1 MSKTFIIENYE
12 PLEPLNI
19 TVSKLKHDSVH
30 VCGCN
35 NSEVR
40 EVQELLKSC
49 GCATYTPSVAFAE
62 SADMPIVQFV
72 VAPDEIKTAQDAI
85 SAAFAGFRPASSE
98 AECSKTDKILKALE
112 LDTPKNE
119 LKSASEIK
127 DAVIAK
133 VTEKILAK
141 MKGRVAIIK
150 EKDSQLSCLNKD
162 DKIEYLV
169 VEGSEGKPGEAD
181 KPAEDPKPANP
192 TNPTNPTSPAIPEDL
207 PEDARDGIIEDL
219 VGVIEVSPKLNR

>member
-40 EVQELLKSC
+40 EVREALKAC

-169 VEGSEGKPGEAD
+169 VEGKAEEPKPS
-181 KPAEDPKPANP
+181 EDPKPADPTSP
-192 TNPTNPTSPAIPEDL
+192 TNPASPAIPDDL

>member
-40 EVQELLKSC
+40 EVREALKAC

-150 EKDSQLSCLNKD
+150 EKDSQLSCLNKN

-169 VEGSEGKPGEAD
+169 VEGGEGKPGEAD

-192 TNPTNPTSPAIPEDL
+192 TNPTSPAIPDDL

-219 VGVIEVSPKLNR
+219 VGVIEVSPKPNR

>member
-40 EVQELLKSC
+40 EVREALKAC
-49 GCATYTPSVAFAE
+49 GCATYTPSVSFAE

-169 VEGSEGKPGEAD
+169 VEGKAEEPEKPS
-181 KPAEDPKPANP
+181 EDPKPANP
-192 TNPTNPTSPAIPEDL
+192 TNPATPAIPDDL

-219 VGVIEVSPKLNR
+219 VGVIEVSPKPNR

>member
-35 NSEVR
+35 DSEVR
-40 EVQELLKSC
+40 EVQELLGKC

-169 VEGSEGKPGEAD
+169 VEGKPGEAD
-181 KPAEDPKPANP
+181 KPAEDPKPADP
-192 TNPTNPTSPAIPEDL
+192 TSPTSPAIPDDL

-219 VGVIEVSPKLNR
+219 VGVIEVSPKPNR

>member
-49 GCATYTPSVAFAE
+49 GCATYTPSVSFAE

-169 VEGSEGKPGEAD
+169 VEGGEGKLGEAD
-181 KPAEDPKPANP
+181 KPAEDPKPADP
-192 TNPTNPTSPAIPEDL
+192 TNPASPAIPTIPDDL

-219 VGVIEVSPKLNR
+219 VGVIEVSPKPNR

>member
-40 EVQELLKSC
+40 DVVNAC
-49 GCATYTPSVAFAE
+49 GCASKLATYTPSVSFAE

-85 SAAFAGFRPASSE
+85 SAVFAGFRPASSE

-169 VEGSEGKPGEAD
+169 VEGKAEEP

-192 TNPTNPTSPAIPEDL
+192 TNPTSPAIPDDL

-219 VGVIEVSPKLNR
+219 VGVIEVSPKPNR

>member
-30 VCGCN
+30 VCSCN

-40 EVQELLKSC
+40 EVREALKAC
-49 GCATYTPSVAFAE
+49 GCATYTPGVSFAE

-169 VEGSEGKPGEAD
+169 VEGGEGKPGEPE
-181 KPAEDPKPANP
+181 KPSEDPKPANP
-192 TNPTNPTSPAIPEDL
+192 TNPTNPASPAIPDDL

>member
-40 EVQELLKSC
+40 EVREVLKAC
-49 GCATYTPSVAFAE
+49 GCATYTPSVSFAE

-169 VEGSEGKPGEAD
+169 VEGKAEEPKPSED
-181 KPAEDPKPANP
+181 LKPANP
-192 TNPTNPTSPAIPEDL
+192 TNPASPAIPDDL

-219 VGVIEVSPKLNR
+219 VGVIEVSPKPNR

>member
-1 MSKTFIIENYE
+1 M
-12 PLEPLNI
+12 
-19 TVSKLKHDSVH
+19 
-30 VCGCN
+30 
-35 NSEVR
+35 
-40 EVQELLKSC
+40 
-49 GCATYTPSVAFAE
+49 
-62 SADMPIVQFV
+62 
-72 VAPDEIKTAQDAI
+72 APDEIKTAQDAI

-169 VEGSEGKPGEAD
+169 VEGKPGESEEP
-181 KPAEDPKPANP
+181 KPAEDPKP
-192 TNPTNPTSPAIPEDL
+192 NPTSPAIPDDL

>member
-19 TVSKLKHDSVH
+19 TVSKLKHDSVY
-30 VCGCN
+30 VCSCN

-40 EVQELLKSC
+40 EVREVLKAC
-49 GCATYTPSVAFAE
+49 GCATYTPSVSFAE

-169 VEGSEGKPGEAD
+169 VEGKPGEAE
-181 KPAEDPKPANP
+181 KPAEDPKLA
-192 TNPTNPTSPAIPEDL
+192 NPTSPTSPVIPDDL

-219 VGVIEVSPKLNR
+219 VGVIEVSPKPNH

>member
-40 EVQELLKSC
+40 EVLKAC
-49 GCATYTPSVAFAE
+49 GCATYTPNVSFAE

-85 SAAFAGFRPASSE
+85 SAAFSGFRPASSE

-112 LDTPKNE
+112 LDTPKNK

-169 VEGSEGKPGEAD
+169 VEGGEGKPSEVD
-181 KPAEDPKPANP
+181 KPTEDPKPANP
-192 TNPTNPTSPAIPEDL
+192 TNPTNPASPAIPDDL

-219 VGVIEVSPKLNR
+219 VGVIEVSPKPNR

>member
-40 EVQELLKSC
+40 EVQELLGKC
-49 GCATYTPSVAFAE
+49 GCATYTPSVSFAE

-119 LKSASEIK
+119 LKTASEIK

-169 VEGSEGKPGEAD
+169 VEGGEGKPGEAD

-192 TNPTNPTSPAIPEDL
+192 TNPTSPAIPDDL

-219 VGVIEVSPKLNR
+219 VGVIEVSPKPNR

>member
-40 EVQELLKSC
+40 EVREALKAC
-49 GCATYTPSVAFAE
+49 GCATYTPSVSFAE

-72 VAPDEIKTAQDAI
+72 LAPDEIKTAQDAI

-169 VEGSEGKPGEAD
+169 VEGKAEEP
-181 KPAEDPKPANP
+181 KPAEDPKPA
-192 TNPTNPTSPAIPEDL
+192 NPTNPTSPAIPEDL

>member
-40 EVQELLKSC
+40 EVREVLKDC
-49 GCATYTPSVAFAE
+49 GCATYTPSVSFAE

-127 DAVIAK
+127 DVVIAK

-169 VEGSEGKPGEAD
+169 VEGKPGESEEP

-192 TNPTNPTSPAIPEDL
+192 TNPASPVIPDDL

-219 VGVIEVSPKLNR
+219 VGVIEVSPKPNR

>member
-40 EVQELLKSC
+40 EVREVLKAC
-49 GCATYTPSVAFAE
+49 GCATYTPSVSFAE

-141 MKGRVAIIK
+141 MKDRVAIIK

-169 VEGSEGKPGEAD
+169 VEGKPGEPE
-181 KPAEDPKPANP
+181 KPSEDPKPADP
-192 TNPTNPTSPAIPEDL
+192 TSPTSPAIPDDL

-219 VGVIEVSPKLNR
+219 VGVIEVSPKPNR

>member
-40 EVQELLKSC
+40 EVREALNAC
-49 GCATYTPSVAFAE
+49 GCATYTPSVSFAE
-62 SADMPIVQFV
+62 SADMPIVQFI

-169 VEGSEGKPGEAD
+169 VEGKAEEP
-181 KPAEDPKPANP
+181 KPAEPANP
-192 TNPTNPTSPAIPEDL
+192 TNPASPAIPDDL

>member
-35 NSEVR
+35 NSEAR
-40 EVQELLKSC
+40 DVQELLKSC
-49 GCATYTPSVAFAE
+49 GCATYTPSVSFAE

-169 VEGSEGKPGEAD
+169 VEGKADVAGEPEKPE
-181 KPAEDPKPANP
+181 KPANS
-192 TNPTNPTSPAIPEDL
+192 TNPTNPASPAIPTIPDDL

-219 VGVIEVSPKLNR
+219 VGVIEVSPKPNR

>member
-40 EVQELLKSC
+40 EVREALKYC
-49 GCATYTPSVAFAE
+49 GCATYTPSVSFAE

-85 SAAFAGFRPASSE
+85 SAAFAGFRPASGE

-150 EKDSQLSCLNKD
+150 EKNSQLSCLNKD

-169 VEGSEGKPGEAD
+169 VEGGEGKLGEAD
-181 KPAEDPKPANP
+181 KPAEDPKPADP
-192 TNPTNPTSPAIPEDL
+192 TNPASPAIPTIPDDL

-219 VGVIEVSPKLNR
+219 VGVIEVSPKPNR

>member
-40 EVQELLKSC
+40 EVREALKVC
-49 GCATYTPSVAFAE
+49 GCATYTPSVSFAE

-98 AECSKTDKILKALE
+98 AECSKTDNILKALE

-169 VEGSEGKPGEAD
+169 VEGKPGEPD
-181 KPAEDPKPANP
+181 KPAENPKPNP
-192 TNPTNPTSPAIPEDL
+192 NSPAIPDDL

>member
-12 PLEPLNI
+12 PLELLNI

-40 EVQELLKSC
+40 EVQELLGKC

-169 VEGSEGKPGEAD
+169 VEGKPGEVD
-181 KPAEDPKPANP
+181 KPSEDPKPADP
-192 TNPTNPTSPAIPEDL
+192 TSPTSPAIPDDL

-219 VGVIEVSPKLNR
+219 VGVIEVAPKPNR

>member
-40 EVQELLKSC
+40 EVREVLKAC
-49 GCATYTPSVAFAE
+49 GCATYTPSVSFAE

-169 VEGSEGKPGEAD
+169 VEGKAGETEEPKPS
-181 KPAEDPKPANP
+181 EDPKPANP
-192 TNPTNPTSPAIPEDL
+192 TSPTSPAIPDDL

-219 VGVIEVSPKLNR
+219 VGVIEVSPKPNR

>member
-40 EVQELLKSC
+40 EVQELLGKC
-49 GCATYTPSVAFAE
+49 GCATYTPSVLFAE

-119 LKSASEIK
+119 LKTASEIK

-192 TNPTNPTSPAIPEDL
+192 TNPTSPAIPDDL

-219 VGVIEVSPKLNR
+219 VGVIEVSPKPNR

>member
-19 TVSKLKHDSVH
+19 TVSKLKHDSVY

-40 EVQELLKSC
+40 DVVNAC

-169 VEGSEGKPGEAD
+169 VEGKADVAGEPE
-181 KPAEDPKPANP
+181 KPADPA
-192 TNPTNPTSPAIPEDL
+192 TPTNPTSPVIPDDL

>member
-19 TVSKLKHDSVH
+19 TVSKLKHDSVR

-40 EVQELLKSC
+40 EVGDVLKSC

-98 AECSKTDKILKALE
+98 VECSKTDKILKALE

-169 VEGSEGKPGEAD
+169 VEGKSGGSNESD
-181 KPAEDPKPANP
+181 KPAEDPKPTDP
-192 TNPTNPTSPAIPEDL
+192 TNPASPAIPDDL

-219 VGVIEVSPKLNR
+219 VGVIEVSPKPNR

>member
-40 EVQELLKSC
+40 EVREALKSC

-169 VEGSEGKPGEAD
+169 VEGKAEEPKPS
-181 KPAEDPKPANP
+181 EDPKPADP
-192 TNPTNPTSPAIPEDL
+192 TSPTNPTSPAIPDDL

-219 VGVIEVSPKLNR
+219 VGVIEVSPKPNR

>member
-30 VCGCN
+30 VCDCN

-40 EVQELLKSC
+40 EVLKSC
-49 GCATYTPSVAFAE
+49 GCATYTPSVSFAE

-72 VAPDEIKTAQDAI
+72 LAPDEIKTAQDAI

-169 VEGSEGKPGEAD
+169 VEGGEGKPGEAD
-181 KPAEDPKPANP
+181 KPAEDPATPI
-192 TNPTNPTSPAIPEDL
+192 NPTSPVIPDDL

>member
-40 EVQELLKSC
+40 EVREGLKAC
-49 GCATYTPSVAFAE
+49 GCATYTPSVSFAE

-85 SAAFAGFRPASSE
+85 SAAFAGFRPANSE

-133 VTEKILAK
+133 VTEKILSK

-169 VEGSEGKPGEAD
+169 VEGKPGEAD

-192 TNPTNPTSPAIPEDL
+192 ASPAIPDDL

-219 VGVIEVSPKLNR
+219 VGVIEVSPKPNR